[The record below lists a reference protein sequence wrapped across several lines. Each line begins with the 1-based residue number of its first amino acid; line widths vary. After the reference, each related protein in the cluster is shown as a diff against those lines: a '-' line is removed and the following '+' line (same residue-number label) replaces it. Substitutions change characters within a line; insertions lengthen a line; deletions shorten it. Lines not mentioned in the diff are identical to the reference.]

1 MKGSVYFTHHRIK
14 HEQLMMMDDAIFEFV
29 ESMGSLYKSMKNVLS
44 AKRYTN
50 GHDITVFADGACDA
64 KLEEIFQFD
73 WFSKEGYEMF
83 LSGRPTWR
91 QQSEVSLADALTR
104 LPLAFEKIDSIDAGL
119 TDTDREN
126 RWWKIVMTQTRKL
139 KGLWLGDRTQCI
151 VCEDNP
157 RSVVCK
163 PCRHCYLCWDCYQDS
178 LPKTCWLCANPVAYG
193 QDYWDCKLSKTPGDN
208 LVYMSAQCE
217 VGVPVGCLLA

>member
-1 MKGSVYFTHHRIK
+1 
-14 HEQLMMMDDAIFEFV
+14 MMMDDAIFEFV
-29 ESMGSLYKSMKNVLS
+29 DTMGKLYRHMKNVLS
-44 AKRYTN
+44 AKRLTIK
-50 GHDITVFADGACDA
+50 GPATTIFADGACDA

-91 QQSEVSLADALTR
+91 QQSEVALADALRR
-104 LPLAFEKIDSIDAGL
+104 LPLALEKIESIDAGL

-126 RWWKIVMTQTRKL
+126 EWWKLVMTDTRKL
-139 KGLWLGDRTQCI
+139 KGLLLGDRTQCI
-151 VCEDNP
+151 VCMEQP

-163 PCRHCYLCWDCYQDS
+163 PCGHCYLCWDCYQS
-178 LPKTCWLCANPVAYG
+178 NRPKTCWFCAKPVAYG

-217 VGVPVGCLLA
+217 VDLPVGCLLARLGKLRV